1 MPKRRQ
7 EKGRANDIEQWNK
20 MKEEL
25 KNNLLM
31 KFTKDDEFVKQLVRD
46 VQITNFDNRPGWH
59 PYPDEVMEKKIEEHY
74 KRIGENIYKKVS
86 DAMEELETQRDA
98 KRQRTEQNENNSPN
112 FQSERIGGKK
122 RRKSRRRKRT
132 KKRRKS
138 RRKSRR

>member
-1 MPKRRQ
+1 MASKQKRAR
-7 EKGRANDIEQWNK
+7 ENDINEWNK

-31 KFTKDDEFVKQLVRD
+31 KFTNDVEFVKQLVRD

-59 PYPDEVMEKKIEEHY
+59 PYSDEDMEKKIEEHY
-74 KRIGENIYKKVS
+74 KRIGKNIYDIIS
-86 DAMEELETQRDA
+86 ATMEELENQPDA

-112 FQSERIGGKK
+112 LQTGHIGGKK

-132 KKRRKS
+132 RKRRKS
-138 RRKSRR
+138 RRRKRR